1 MPSASGMPRA
11 GQLGASAVLWSRAL
25 QLLLPFLIVVTEIVF
40 WMLRPD
46 VLSGKNIVN
55 ILQQSSYMVVFAAA
69 QMMVMLT
76 RGFDLSLGTA
86 VSAVSVASALVM
98 TGLPGTVPMGLNL
111 AAGIAVGLAFGALV
125 GLFNGLFVSFL
136 GIDPFIVTLGSLNIC
151 LGIATTISGGTPV
164 FNVPIPFSTGLA
176 TGTVFDVPVP
186 ILLAAAL
193 CVVLHFVLNGTVFG
207 RALYIIGSNPRA
219 ARLAGLPEKRLLAA
233 AYVVCSMLTAF
244 GALMLTARTGSGEPT
259 LGLSLMLESI
269 AAAVIGGVSLRGGV
283 GGIPQVVLG
292 AVFVTIIS
300 NNMDLLQISGYI
312 QEIVVGCVIVAA
324 IFIDRMRLART

>member
-1 MPSASGMPRA
+1 MPRA
-11 GQLGASAVLWSRAL
+11 GQPRSGMVLRSWAL
-25 QLLLPFLIVVTEIVF
+25 QLLLPFLIVITEIIF
-40 WMLRPD
+40 WVLRPD
-46 VLSGKNIVN
+46 ILSGRNVVN
-55 ILQQSSYMVVFAAA
+55 ILQQSSYMTVFAAA

-125 GLFNGLFVSFL
+125 GLFNGFFVSFL
-136 GIDPFIVTLGSLNIC
+136 GIDPFIVTIGSLNIC

-164 FNVPIPFSTGLA
+164 FNVPIPFSAGLA
-176 TGTVFDVPVP
+176 TGTVFGVPVV
-186 ILLAAAL
+186 ILWAAAL
-193 CVVLHFVLNGTVFG
+193 CIVLHFVLNGTVFG

-219 ARLAGLPEKRLLAA
+219 ALLAGLPAKRILAA
-233 AYVVCSMLTAF
+233 AYVVCSMLSAF
-244 GALMLTARTGSGEPT
+244 GALMMTARTGSGEPT

-283 GGIPQVVLG
+283 GGIPQVILG
-292 AVFVTIIS
+292 AVFVTVIS
-300 NNMDLLQISGYI
+300 NNMDLLQVSGYI

-324 IFIDRMRLART
+324 IFIDRLRLART